1 MRLRTLHERFKM
13 IDFSYRRLQS
23 ISASLFFIIGI
34 TPYFVFTF
42 FNVDPLHDGW
52 FSSPA
57 TAIAQG
63 GVPYR
68 DVVTSYGWFTPAFL
82 AAIIKIFGFQL
93 LYFRLVGLILFLG
106 ICLLCVLLVR
116 KSFGLNRAL
125 VVVSVW
131 LLIGLGHLTKDP
143 QALPAWGL
151 WPNQFIIFSTLLLI
165 YLLLRPNNFSYFT
178 LTTIGLIAGLTP
190 WVRAQGILIF
200 ASSLFVFSV
209 RIYQSSDSVKP
220 RKILY
225 LFSVS
230 FLIFS
235 APFLYLHLNDA
246 IDEWFWQTI
255 EMPRS
260 GEWVGMPDPT
270 VWLVQNFGLAIV
282 LTLGLFFVSFVLG
295 LLKISSKKTILVLA
309 PVLALVS
316 VFPVSKAPL
325 DESVILKKVHSLVFL
340 YSNYYFFTLP
350 VLIILTATLFLM
362 FRILRMT
369 LITRGSNLV
378 EMPTLVAILGIPPL
392 ALVYYN
398 FGHLWGVAPLLF
410 LSVLYFWKQNREF
423 TLRFSQFR
431 QVVVLYSILVSLIA
445 VPQIYSNLAKPTFTY
460 SASGLVGMKGQDP
473 QQVLETQKAIRSL
486 SHLPNGSLV
495 FFLCENAFYS
505 TIQGRYLSDNSFYST
520 SMTIFD
526 LRSPENR
533 SPSTETKFV
542 VYCPGSNTMPIEQL
556 PGNWALLDF
565 NGNLPSAGLQI
576 YERK

>member
-1 MRLRTLHERFKM
+1 MRLRTLHEKFNM
-13 IDFSYRRLQS
+13 IDFSDRRLKS
-23 ISASLFFIIGI
+23 ISAFLFFLIGI

-57 TAIAQG
+57 TAMAQG

-68 DVVTSYGWFTPAFL
+68 DVVTSYGWFTPALL

-93 LYFRLVGLILFLG
+93 LYFRLVGLILFLS
-106 ICLLCVLLVR
+106 ICVLSVLLIR
-116 KSFGLNRAL
+116 KSLGLNRAL

-131 LLIGLGHLTKDP
+131 LLIGLGNLTKDP

-151 WPNQFIIFSTLLLI
+151 WPNQFIIFGTLLLI
-165 YLLLRPNNFSYFT
+165 YFLLRPNSLSYLT

-190 WVRAQGILIF
+190 WIRAQGILIF
-200 ASSLFVFSV
+200 ASALFVFSV
-209 RIYQSSDSVKP
+209 RIYQSSDFDKP
-220 RKILY
+220 RKILH

-235 APFLYLHLNDA
+235 APFLYLQLNDA
-246 IDEWFWQTI
+246 LDEWFWQTI

-260 GEWVGMPDPT
+260 GEWVGMPDPA
-270 VWLVQNFGLAIV
+270 VWMLQNFGLAII

-295 LLKISSKKTILVLA
+295 LLKISSKKATLLMA
-309 PVLALVS
+309 PVLVLVS
-316 VFPVSKAPL
+316 VFPISQASL
-325 DESVILKKVHSLVFL
+325 DESVVMRKVHSIFFL
-340 YSNYYFFTLP
+340 YSNYHFFTLP
-350 VLIILTATLFLM
+350 VLIILTATLFLV
-362 FRILRMT
+362 FRILRMS
-369 LITRGSNLV
+369 LISRGSNLF

-392 ALVYYN
+392 TLVYYN
-398 FGHLWGVAPLLF
+398 FGHLWGVSPLLF

-423 TLRFSQFR
+423 ASRFSRFR
-431 QVVVLYSILVSLIA
+431 QVVVLYSILVSLLA
-445 VPQIYSNLAKPTFTY
+445 VPQIYSNLAKPAFTY

-473 QQVLETQKAIRSL
+473 QQVLGVQKAIQSL
-486 SHLPNGSLV
+486 SRLPNRSLV

-505 TIQGRYLSDNSFYST
+505 TFQGRYLSDNSFYSS

-533 SPSTETKFV
+533 SPSPETKFV
-542 VYCPGSNTMPIEQL
+542 VYCPGSNTIPIEQL

-565 NGNLPSAGLQI
+565 KGNLSSAGLQI